1 MLLIFYET
9 TPTFHL
15 FKKKQNKKKK
25 NPPENSKTCYERWP
39 YTIKGNENKVHDDV
53 QLNNLYDRKAYK
65 VVGGAG

>member
-9 TPTFHL
+9 TPNFHL
-15 FKKKQNKKKK
+15 FKKKQNKKK

-39 YTIKGNENKVHDDV
+39 YTIKGNENKVHDDA